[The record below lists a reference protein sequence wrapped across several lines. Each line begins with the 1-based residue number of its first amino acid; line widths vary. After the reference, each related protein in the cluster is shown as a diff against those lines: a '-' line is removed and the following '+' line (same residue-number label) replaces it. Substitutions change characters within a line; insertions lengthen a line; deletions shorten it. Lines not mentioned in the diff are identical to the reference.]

1 MGGLVALTA
10 EWGFLGGASSPAPT
24 PRERIDLGIRDSDA
38 ATITWIGFQE
48 PTEHEAK
55 QSTTEQAAQTAGGG
69 SPGVPTALRE
79 TVIKQAEATSR
90 TAAAA
95 LDAAVRAL
103 REIDF
108 TVEDNEQPE
117 ERVEPEA
124 GEAAKGAPQETE
136 PAERPGD
143 SERESDAVSIEEPLK
158 IQWGKPIAAEGLEI
172 ITTRKGPDFS
182 AYTSVTARPKPL
194 FVEISFGP
202 EGVQQVKRVEKLGS
216 SGNEDIDRPYINVIY
231 RWRARGERIDA
242 LAEGEVVKVRLRII
256 VNL

>member
-1 MGGLVALTA
+1 M
-10 EWGFLGGASSPAPT
+10 
-24 PRERIDLGIRDSDA
+24 
-38 ATITWIGFQE
+38 
-48 PTEHEAK
+48 
-55 QSTTEQAAQTAGGG
+55 
-69 SPGVPTALRE
+69 PTALRQL
-79 TVIKQAEATSR
+79 VVQRAEATSQR
-90 TAAAA
+90 AAAA
-95 LDAAVRAL
+95 IDAAVRAL

-108 TVEDNEQPE
+108 TVQNEERPE

-124 GEAAKGAPQETE
+124 GEASRGAPSETE
-136 PAERPGD
+136 PVERPGD

-202 EGVQQVKRVEKLGS
+202 EGAQQVRRVEKLGS

-242 LAEGEVVKVRLRII
+242 LGADEVVKVRLRII